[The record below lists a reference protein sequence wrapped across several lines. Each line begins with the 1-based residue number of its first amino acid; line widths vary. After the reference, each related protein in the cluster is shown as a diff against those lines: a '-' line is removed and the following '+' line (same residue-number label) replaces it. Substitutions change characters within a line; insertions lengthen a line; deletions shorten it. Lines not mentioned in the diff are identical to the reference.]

1 MASGPWTGEEND
13 LIVADYFAMLADDI
27 AGRRYSK
34 AEHRRALLPLLNDR
48 SEGSVEFKH
57 QNISAVLKGLGEDWI
72 PGYKPAFN
80 FQMTLVDAVA
90 RWLALHPDWLGRL
103 PGMRAATGMREAA
116 QIWIGPPPTLSNQ
129 PPPQELDQML
139 HIARKFDVA
148 GRDERNRALGRA
160 GEERVLA
167 HEHATLRAAGR
178 DDLARK
184 VRWVS
189 EEDGDGAGYDIASY
203 APDGRPRLIEVKTT
217 NGWERTP
224 FHITRNELAVADEG
238 RAEWCLFRM
247 WNFSREPRAFEL
259 YPPLDGH
266 VSLTPTSFQA
276 SFRCSSVE
284 HPRRLLVQGQGGHEA
299 RVIGADGA
307 LLAAQGES
315 LEDVRCQPFE
325 AQQAGHCPDGPP
337 PGSYTW
343 SSSWPLHESA
353 SRSRRQAA
361 ILDKF
366 GNLSSLETSSRQTAI
381 HAS

>member
-1 MASGPWTGEEND
+1 MSNSSWTDEEND

-27 AGRRYSK
+27 SGRPYKK

-48 SEGSVEFKH
+48 SEGSVEFKY

-90 RWLALHPDWLGRL
+90 RWLALNTAWLGRQ
-103 PGMRAATGMREAA
+103 PGLQTAVGLREAA

-167 HEHATLRAAGR
+167 HERASLRSAGR

-189 EEDGDGAGYDIASY
+189 EEDGDGAGYDIASFG
-203 APDGRPRLIEVKTT
+203 PDGRARLIEVKTT

-224 FHITRNELAVADEG
+224 FHIARNELAVAEE
-238 RAEWCLFRM
+238 RRSEWRLFRL
-247 WNFSREPRAFEL
+247 WNFSREPKAFEL
-259 YPPLDGH
+259 HPPLDAH
-266 VSLTPTSFQA
+266 VSLTATTFQA
-276 SFRCSSVE
+276 SF
-284 HPRRLLVQGQGGHEA
+284 H
-299 RVIGADGA
+299 
-307 LLAAQGES
+307 
-315 LEDVRCQPFE
+315 
-325 AQQAGHCPDGPP
+325 
-337 PGSYTW
+337 
-343 SSSWPLHESA
+343 
-353 SRSRRQAA
+353 
-361 ILDKF
+361 
-366 GNLSSLETSSRQTAI
+366 
-381 HAS
+381 

>member
-1 MASGPWTGEEND
+1 MSNGPWTDEEND

-34 AEHRRALLPLLNDR
+34 AGHRRALLPLLNDR

-57 QNISAVLKGLGEDWI
+57 QNISAVLKALGEDWI

-90 RWLALHPDWLGRL
+90 RRLTPPPDWLGRL
-103 PGMRAATGMREAA
+103 PGPRPANGMREAA
-116 QIWIGPPPTLSNQ
+116 QLWIGPPPTLSNQ

-139 HIARKFDVA
+139 RIARKFDVA

-160 GEERVLA
+160 GEERVLS
-167 HEHATLRAAGR
+167 HEQATLKAAGR

-203 APDGRPRLIEVKTT
+203 APDGRSRLIEVKTT

-224 FHITRNELAVADEG
+224 FHITRNELAVADER

-247 WNFSREPRAFEL
+247 WNFSRAPKAFEL
-259 YPPLDGH
+259 YPPLDAH

-276 SFRCSSVE
+276 SF
-284 HPRRLLVQGQGGHEA
+284 H
-299 RVIGADGA
+299 
-307 LLAAQGES
+307 
-315 LEDVRCQPFE
+315 
-325 AQQAGHCPDGPP
+325 
-337 PGSYTW
+337 
-343 SSSWPLHESA
+343 
-353 SRSRRQAA
+353 
-361 ILDKF
+361 
-366 GNLSSLETSSRQTAI
+366 
-381 HAS
+381 